1 MMEYDARGFAAASDG
16 TRLFY
21 GIRGPTS
28 GGRVSVPR
36 SLELVLLDGIGCDGW
51 AWNHIQPELSR
62 NHRVLH
68 THYRGHGR
76 SGPPVDP
83 AACDVPT
90 LAEDAIAVI
99 DAAAMARP
107 VILGHSMGT
116 QVALEV
122 YRRIPD
128 RIEALVLICGSY
140 GRITHTFHGSDV
152 LHRWLPK
159 LIDTVNKHRGVAR
172 ALWGRLPPRLAFRI
186 GGWIGE
192 IDGAS
197 LPAEDFRQYVEHL
210 SDIDLDVYLTMLQL
224 AGDHSAQDVLP
235 TIKVPTLVIS
245 AEKDTFTPVDV
256 VRALAEGIPGAQY
269 IELVGASH
277 AAPIERATAINDH
290 VNAFLDRLG

>member
-1 MMEYDARGFAAASDG
+1 MEYDERGFAASSDG

-28 GGRVSVPR
+28 GGRVSVTR

-76 SGPPVDP
+76 SGPPADP

-90 LAEDAIAVI
+90 LAADAIAVI
-99 DAAAMARP
+99 DAAGIARP
-107 VILGHSMGT
+107 VVLGHSMGT

-122 YRRIPD
+122 YRRIPE
-128 RIEALVLICGSY
+128 RIAALVLICGSS

-152 LHRWLPK
+152 LHRLLPK
-159 LIDTVNKHRGVAR
+159 LKDFVNKHRGVAR
-172 ALWGRLPPRLAFRI
+172 ALWGRLPARLAFLI

-192 IDGAS
+192 IDRPS
-197 LPAEDFRQYVEHL
+197 LPVADFKQYVEHL
-210 SDIDLDVYLTMLQL
+210 SDIDPDLYLTMLQQ
-224 AGDHSAQDVLP
+224 AGEHSAQDVLS
-235 TIKVPTLVIS
+235 TIKVPTLVIA

-269 IELVGASH
+269 VELVGASH
-277 AAPIERATAINDH
+277 AAPIERATVINDQ